1 MPSSAATDS
10 DCAAA
15 KPKPILRSVARAGSE
30 GFPATAFNGAD
41 PRSAAPV

>member
-30 GFPATAFNGAD
+30 GFSATAFNDAD
-41 PRSAAPV
+41 SRSAASV